1 MAKTGNKVYQN
12 FGLNPA
18 TNFNFILRVEGAFDL
33 PCKSVH
39 VFQKENEYEY
49 IQEGGLND
57 YVHMKRKPI
66 SKPFTFQVERY
77 VGVDGLLVDYLAN
90 GTELVLPLVLL
101 VNRYHWNGYPYPTR
115 TYVFTGCT
123 VIGKEYGEL
132 NAERSGLLVE
142 TTTIAYREMVNVD
155 VGIGANAGETWEYQP
170 KSEEEKIEAEK
181 KRLTHSKRYWTFDD
195 KKYSGKGEGSA
206 RHPENEKRKEE
217 LLADRRLWNPD
228 KKKVTESKNSA
239 RQSKDFLKIETE
251 GEGQEKER
259 LWAFDKQTFSGKG
272 DASARHPENEKRKK
286 ELLADRRLWNPNKKK
301 VTKSKNSARQ
311 PEDFL
316 EIKTEGEGQKKRQE
330 KERLWAFDNQTYSGK
345 GEGSARH
352 PENEKR
358 KEELLKDSRLWAF
371 DAETYAGKGDV
382 SARHPEDEK
391 RKEELLENRRLWD
404 PGQSKGTKSKRSA
417 RTVADYLGSREKK
430 ASEK

>member
-1 MAKTGNKVYQN
+1 MAETGNKVVQN

-18 TNFNFILRVEGAFDL
+18 TNFNFILRVEGVFDL

-57 YVHMKRKPI
+57 YVHMRRKPI

-155 VGIGANAGETWEYQP
+155 VGLGANAEDPWKYKP
-170 KSEEEKIEAEK
+170 KTEKEDAEK
-181 KRLTHSKRYWTFDD
+181 KRLTHSERYWQFDKSAYDGKGKGSAHHPANEKRREELLKERRLWNPDGKKAEKSQSSARQPEEFLKVETQGEGQEDGQTTDRLWEFD
-195 KKYSGKGEGSA
+195 KKVYSGNGETSA
-206 RHPENEKRKEE
+206 RHPENEKRREE
-217 LLADRRLWNPD
+217 LLKERRLWNPEQN
-228 KKKVTESKNSA
+228 KVSPST
-239 RQSKDFLKIETE
+239 
-251 GEGQEKER
+251 
-259 LWAFDKQTFSGKG
+259 
-272 DASARHPENEKRKK
+272 
-286 ELLADRRLWNPNKKK
+286 
-301 VTKSKNSARQ
+301 
-311 PEDFL
+311 
-316 EIKTEGEGQKKRQE
+316 
-330 KERLWAFDNQTYSGK
+330 
-345 GEGSARH
+345 
-352 PENEKR
+352 
-358 KEELLKDSRLWAF
+358 
-371 DAETYAGKGDV
+371 
-382 SARHPEDEK
+382 
-391 RKEELLENRRLWD
+391 
-404 PGQSKGTKSKRSA
+404 RSA

-430 ASEK
+430 ATGK

>member
-18 TNFNFILRVEGAFDL
+18 TNFNFILRVEGTFDL

-181 KRLTHSKRYWTFDD
+181 KRLTHSKRYWAFDD

-217 LLADRRLWNPD
+217 LLKNRRLWDPD
-228 KKKVTESKNSA
+228 KKKATE
-239 RQSKDFLKIETE
+239 
-251 GEGQEKER
+251 
-259 LWAFDKQTFSGKG
+259 
-272 DASARHPENEKRKK
+272 
-286 ELLADRRLWNPNKKK
+286 
-301 VTKSKNSARQ
+301 SKNSARQ

-316 EIKTEGEGQKKRQE
+316 EIETEGEGQE

-358 KEELLKDSRLWAF
+358 KEELLKD
-371 DAETYAGKGDV
+371 
-382 SARHPEDEK
+382 
-391 RKEELLENRRLWD
+391 RRLWD
-404 PGQSKGTKSKRSA
+404 PGQSKGTTSRRSA

>member
-1 MAKTGNKVYQN
+1 MAETGNKVYQN

-18 TNFNFILRVEGAFDL
+18 TNFNFILRVEGVFDL

-155 VGIGANAGETWEYQP
+155 VGIGANAEKAWEYKP
-170 KSEEEKIEAEK
+170 KTDEEKREAEK
-181 KRLTHSKRYWTFDD
+181 KRLTHSSRYWQFD
-195 KKYSGKGEGSA
+195 KKNYSGTGEGSA

-217 LLADRRLWNPD
+217 LMKERRIWNPD
-228 KKKVTESKNSA
+228 GKKTTESQNSA
-239 RQSKDFLKIETE
+239 RHPEEFLGIETGE
-251 GEGQEKER
+251 EGQKGGRER
-259 LWAFDKQTFSGKG
+259 RWAFDNKTYSGKG
-272 DASARHPENEKRKK
+272 EMSARHPEN
-286 ELLADRRLWNPNKKK
+286 
-301 VTKSKNSARQ
+301 
-311 PEDFL
+311 
-316 EIKTEGEGQKKRQE
+316 
-330 KERLWAFDNQTYSGK
+330 
-345 GEGSARH
+345 
-352 PENEKR
+352 
-358 KEELLKDSRLWAF
+358 
-371 DAETYAGKGDV
+371 
-382 SARHPEDEK
+382 EK

-404 PGQSKGTKSKRSA
+404 PEQSKVTTSRRSA
-417 RTVADYLGSREKK
+417 RTVADYLVSREKR
-430 ASEK
+430 ASGK

>member
-181 KRLTHSKRYWTFDD
+181 KRLTHSKRYWAFDD

-206 RHPENEKRKEE
+206 RHPENEKRKKE

-239 RQSKDFLKIETE
+239 RQ
-251 GEGQEKER
+251 
-259 LWAFDKQTFSGKG
+259 
-272 DASARHPENEKRKK
+272 
-286 ELLADRRLWNPNKKK
+286 
-301 VTKSKNSARQ
+301 

-316 EIKTEGEGQKKRQE
+316 EIKTEGEGQKKGQE
-330 KERLWAFDNQTYSGK
+330 KERLWEFDKQTFSGK
-345 GEGSARH
+345 GDVSARH